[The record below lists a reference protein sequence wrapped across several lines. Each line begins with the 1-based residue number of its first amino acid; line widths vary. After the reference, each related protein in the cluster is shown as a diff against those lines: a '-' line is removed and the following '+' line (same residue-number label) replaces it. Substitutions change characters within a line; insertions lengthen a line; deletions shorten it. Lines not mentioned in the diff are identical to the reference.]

1 MKSRK
6 IYRASAALLV
16 MVSLPVF
23 LGTSAMAVTWGPDR
37 PTYTNENPADHAV
50 FNSIT
55 NNAAVGDERDFV
67 RIAEKKADGSAQY
80 VDELILEAGKEY
92 EVFIYFHNDASAT
105 YNDAEHDR
113 VGIAK
118 DVRVAAT
125 YPDRLEAGESGSVFA
140 KITSSNTN
148 PLEVWDDA
156 KVTAKETITLAYVD
170 TSAVITLDPRWAL
183 NSSKLPRDLFSQE
196 GMLLGLSSFN
206 GWIPGCQ
213 EYSGA
218 ITYTLETTGVST
230 PVDPEDPSKPVDPE
244 DPKTPEE
251 LPDAGAA
258 EIILA
263 VVIVV
268 AVGAGVLYYRKSSH
282 DVKKVTKK
290 AKGKK

>member
-1 MKSRK
+1 MKTKK
-6 IYRASAALLV
+6 INRIGLALVAAL
-16 MVSLPVF
+16 SLPVF
-23 LGTSAMAVTWGPDR
+23 LSASVSAVGWGPDR

-55 NNAAVGDERDFV
+55 NNAAVGDERNFV

-80 VDELILEAGKEY
+80 VDELTLEPGKDY

-105 YNDAEHDR
+105 YNDKEHNR
-113 VGIAK
+113 VGVAQNTRIASGF
-118 DVRVAAT
+118 
-125 YPDRLEAGESGSVFA
+125 PDRLEAGQSGTVTG
-140 KITSSNTN
+140 KITSSTTN
-148 PLEVWDDA
+148 PEAVWDDA
-156 KVTAKETITLAYVD
+156 KVTAGETLTLVYDNASAKLTINEKFNMNGETLPITLFDEA
-170 TSAVITLDPRWAL
+170 
-183 NSSKLPRDLFSQE
+183 
-196 GMLLGLSSFN
+196 GMLIGLNNFD
-206 GWIPGCQ
+206 GVIPGCD
-213 EYSGA
+213 EFSGY
-218 ITYTLETTGVST
+218 ITYVIRTHGVDT
-230 PVDPEDPSKPVDPE
+230 PVDPEDPDKPVDPE
-244 DPKTPEE
+244 DPETPEE